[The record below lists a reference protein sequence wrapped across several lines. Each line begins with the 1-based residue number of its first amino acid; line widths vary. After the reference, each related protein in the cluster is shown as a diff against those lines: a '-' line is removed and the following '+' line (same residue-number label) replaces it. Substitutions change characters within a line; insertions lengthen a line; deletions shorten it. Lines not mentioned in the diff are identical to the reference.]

1 MLMTYLKKKNI
12 AVLSSW
18 MFEQLHSSRTVKDE
32 KKGFTIIS
40 DLQNNFDLS
49 LFINE

>member
-1 MLMTYLKKKNI
+1 
-12 AVLSSW
+12 

-32 KKGFTIIS
+32 KIGLTIIS
-40 DLQNNFDLS
+40 DLQNNFDE